1 MTNLEYIICE
11 AESHGDI
18 SMNTRNKLLLT
29 LYEKEE
35 SDNQSNSEL
44 IDVYTNKKNVN
55 SIIGKILSQTNSSD
69 ERSQKI
75 HEEMNKFDR
84 LISYA
89 SNQKESAPDK
99 VPFKDILK
107 ASHKAGLKSA
117 GAAVGINAVGN
128 KLGASSGA
136 KTAAIAGTSAAIA
149 SNSSKDI
156 PRTKSQWDGIIE
168 SLTKNKKFM
177 IDKFHL
183 IDAKLKRKG
192 K

>member
-11 AESHGDI
+11 AEAHREI
-18 SMNTRNKLLLT
+18 SIDTRNKLLLA

-44 IDVYTNKKNVN
+44 IDVYTNKKKVN
-55 SIIGKILSQTNSSD
+55 SIIGRILAESNSSD

-75 HEEMNKFDR
+75 HEEINKFDR

-99 VPFKDILK
+99 VPFKDVLK

-117 GAAVGINAVGN
+117 GAAIGINTVGN
-128 KLGASSGA
+128 KLGASSGV

-149 SNSSKDI
+149 NNSSKDI
-156 PRTKSQWDGIIE
+156 PRTKSQWDGIIK
-168 SLTKNKKFM
+168 SLTQNKKFM
-177 IDKFHL
+177 IDKFHI
-183 IDAKLKRKG
+183 IDEKLKKKG